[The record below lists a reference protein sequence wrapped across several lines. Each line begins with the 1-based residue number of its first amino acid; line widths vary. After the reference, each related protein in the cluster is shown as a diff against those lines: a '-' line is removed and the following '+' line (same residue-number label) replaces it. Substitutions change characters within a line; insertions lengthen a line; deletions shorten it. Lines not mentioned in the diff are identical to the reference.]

1 MRSLHAMLSLSLCL
15 LLGACAANRPVL
27 YASGGP
33 PAGGDAAIAE
43 CHAEAIAAGV
53 QPTGGQVGETA
64 RETGRGAAIGAAT
77 GAVGGAIAGS
87 AARGAGIGAAT
98 GATAALLNSVFS
110 PAAPNPAYRAYV
122 ERCLRDRGFEP
133 VGWQ

>member
-1 MRSLHAMLSLSLCL
+1 MRSPSTVLPLCLCL
-15 LLGACAANRPVL
+15 LLGGCASNRPVL

-33 PAGGDAAIAE
+33 PTGGDAAIAD
-43 CHAEAIAAGV
+43 CHAAALAAGV
-53 QPTGGQVGETA
+53 QPTGGQVGEVA

-77 GAVGGAIAGS
+77 GAVGGAIAG
-87 AARGAGIGAAT
+87 AAGRGAGIGAAT